1 MKRHYSKLLFAALA
15 LIPAALLAQ
24 NLAPT
29 PRYSDQAELSKVE
42 EWVLSQGIAESIAPE
57 LAAILGLGSDRL
69 PVKLKAFRT
78 SDGINLAFAV
88 STNPKQE
95 GIVISAL
102 KTMADKTEI
111 YSVGTAWLTD
121 RSGTL
126 RQTIAVDGFGAKVLP
141 NSLRAAKFKDIKG
154 LLHQEE
160 LQATNPSITS
170 SPSPQNVCKQPA
182 GSENEKPSDKEL
194 IMNTTLAV
202 LIVFDASLRLCCSE
216 ATLRFCLLPE
226 TGEEPQRAARHATPP
241 GCRGSRKVGCGVL
254 QASRRDQATNAVVNA
269 VCAVGRAE
277 PGIPTSSRSCLGRC
291 GCNATGREQPQ
302 PSVLR
307 NSCLVLQ
314 PRLSWSWQVDSVAWH
329 VGVVSSVVSAG

>member
-1 MKRHYSKLLFAALA
+1 MKRRYSKLLFAALA

-78 SDGINLAFAV
+78 SDGTNFAFAV

-102 KTMADKTEI
+102 KTITDKTQI

-126 RQTIAVDGFGAKVLP
+126 RQTIAVDASGAKVLP
-141 NSLRAAKFKDIKG
+141 NSSRAAKFTDIKAFFIKKR
-154 LLHQEE
+154 
-160 LQATNPSITS
+160 QATNPTTTL
-170 SPSPQNVCKQPA
+170 SPSPRI
-182 GSENEKPSDKEL
+182 S
-194 IMNTTLAV
+194 
-202 LIVFDASLRLCCSE
+202 
-216 ATLRFCLLPE
+216 
-226 TGEEPQRAARHATPP
+226 ATPAKE
-241 GCRGSRKVGCGVL
+241 GS
-254 QASRRDQATNAVVNA
+254 
-269 VCAVGRAE
+269 
-277 PGIPTSSRSCLGRC
+277 P
-291 GCNATGREQPQ
+291 
-302 PSVLR
+302 
-307 NSCLVLQ
+307 
-314 PRLSWSWQVDSVAWH
+314 
-329 VGVVSSVVSAG
+329 